1 MPCSSAPSDV
11 AAFAFAGIAGAF
23 LPIGLLVLV
32 LVALSG
38 GRTEP
43 DPGLERPRMLYLTAA
58 TYVGLVVFFAGLAG
72 LATELTNTAI
82 DGSQGFEPLRDQQIH
97 AAIQSGLIVLVG
109 LLLTVGHDVVAR
121 RAVHARIDGPGT
133 RLWVRSQYVIAITA
147 MIIVV
152 AAGIVAAFGLL
163 DTIAPDLANRSD
175 RDEGLRQFVPAAVIT
190 LAAAALLL
198 GILSRA
204 RQVTLSAPT
213 ATVTSAPPPPPPAPP
228 AGSWAPHPPPI
239 SASPPPASTP
249 PPPEPEPESPFS
261 REPDSD
267 LMAALSPYVTR
278 DPAPE
283 PEPEPYREP
292 EPERYRQPEPYRE
305 PEPEPEPEYT
315 AAGDDILP
323 AAPAKK
329 AARPRKVAARKT
341 PAKRVAR
348 PVRATPREPE
358 SVDTDT
364 DPEPGS

>member
-1 MPCSSAPSDV
+1 M

-58 TYVGLVVFFAGLAG
+58 AYVGLVVFFAGLAG

-175 RDEGLRQFVPAAVIT
+175 RDEGLRQLVPAAVIT
-190 LAAAALLL
+190 LAAAAVLL

-213 ATVTSAPPPPPPAPP
+213 ATVASTPPPPPAPP
-228 AGSWAPHPPPI
+228 AGSWAPHPPPV
-239 SASPPPASTP
+239 SASPPPAAPPTP
-249 PPPEPEPESPFS
+249 PAPEPESPFS

-278 DPAPE
+278 DPVPE
-283 PEPEPYREP
+283 PEPERDPEPYRAPEPEPYREP
-292 EPERYRQPEPYRE
+292 EPE
-305 PEPEPEPEYT
+305 PEYT
-315 AAGDDILP
+315 AAADDILP

-348 PVRATPREPE
+348 PVRATPPEPE
-358 SVDTDT
+358 PVDTDT
-364 DPEPGS
+364 DTDNDRDAEPGS